1 MRAMGIDGQ
10 NFPQNEDVEGYIRL
24 PNVKV
29 RDFDPKEEA
38 TRIEEATLLCF
49 SWLKAVVLMPIMSVC
64 SFMVWP
70 LILYWKVDK

>member
-1 MRAMGIDGQ
+1 MGAGGLSL
-10 NFPQNEDVEGYIRL
+10 PQNEYEHAYVKL

-29 RDFDPKEEA
+29 RDFDPKEKA

-70 LILYWKVDK
+70 VILYWKIDK